1 MRIDCLSVSKY
12 SAPGKPGDDVPV
24 LLPGQCFAVFDGAT
38 DVKGTTI
45 AGAGSGRFAA
55 LEAAAALAGAR
66 ASHGPGGL
74 APEALIAAINA
85 RLGAAL
91 RREGAARGTAVSA
104 ATTMALTEIVGDRL
118 RFTLVGD
125 SGIRLNGQETV
136 QSLKPI
142 DDIMAAGRVALY
154 HHLCRRGIAEAEL
167 EAASR
172 RGVFHGFD
180 AAIPELLSAAEAA
193 TLIADARDRLAGQL
207 DAALLAFVD
216 PMLRAGIARGQYGY
230 ANDPDHPLGYAV
242 IDGTTSRGYGL
253 VSFERPRRE
262 IRTVEIFSDGYLDLP
277 AGTTLADWEAVAAR
291 IERQDPSK
299 IGAYPGVKGSNAV
312 QLFDDRTVIIL
323 AD

>member
-55 LEAAAALAGAR
+55 LEAAAALAGAM

-85 RLGAAL
+85 RL
-91 RREGAARGTAVSA
+91 
-104 ATTMALTEIVGDRL
+104 GDRL

-262 IRTVEIFSDGYLDLP
+262 VRTVEIFSDGYLDLP